1 MNRMANQSRLGT
13 MRFAGST
20 ALAMLLAS
28 GAFADDRVQGCA
40 LVGGVLPEDCYQAN
54 EGQVVSREM
63 GANTEDDGASAVGDL
78 GFSISIDP
86 VSPGGP
92 RKTIAG
98 DPVVVGDI
106 RAVDRKFEDLGIQM
120 SYDGLGARPKLNV
133 STLDM
138 RRSYVAG
145 DRVVFRAYANYPAW
159 IKRAE
164 VRIRDRDGKITL
176 VPIQPNGQAEWRMP
190 ADGSADMDY
199 TLRVYDSEGRYDET
213 AILPLSRTATR
224 MADPDLD
231 GPIIAAGEGEDR
243 TARRTIPVRGG
254 AVTVTGLDVPA
265 GTRVTVMG
273 EEVIMDMRRGFV
285 VQRILPPGDHGV
297 QIGVGSRNETRDV
310 TIPAHEVFA
319 TGIIDLTLG
328 RDMVADETWKRGRVA
343 GFADGVLANGT
354 RITAMVDTRE
364 DELKDLFRDFGRK
377 NPDQVLRGI
386 EDEDVWVTT
395 GDDSTSAELAPTSG
409 KLYLKVERDNNFLVW
424 GDFKPVSD
432 LDRVVRTDRTL
443 YGLMGNWQTTET
455 MPNGEA
461 RLKFTGYASQ
471 PDSLVQRDI
480 FRGTGGSSYFL
491 SRRDIQSGTETL
503 IVEIRDPVSGR
514 VVESR
519 RLTEGRD
526 YRIDY
531 LQGVVILN
539 APLSPSAMSAA
550 FLPVAGPRSGPVTLC
565 ASAFRLRRKQP
576 ASPTTRCS
584 APMCCGA
591 TARAPSLVLRW
602 LKAKVRAL
610 APRCR

>member
-63 GANTEDDGASAVGDL
+63 GANTDDDGASAVGDL

-319 TGIIDLTLG
+319 
-328 RDMVADETWKRGRVA
+328 
-343 GFADGVLANGT
+343 
-354 RITAMVDTRE
+354 
-364 DELKDLFRDFGRK
+364 
-377 NPDQVLRGI
+377 
-386 EDEDVWVTT
+386 
-395 GDDSTSAELAPTSG
+395 
-409 KLYLKVERDNNFLVW
+409 
-424 GDFKPVSD
+424 
-432 LDRVVRTDRTL
+432 
-443 YGLMGNWQTTET
+443 
-455 MPNGEA
+455 
-461 RLKFTGYASQ
+461 
-471 PDSLVQRDI
+471 
-480 FRGTGGSSYFL
+480 
-491 SRRDIQSGTETL
+491 
-503 IVEIRDPVSGR
+503 
-514 VVESR
+514 
-519 RLTEGRD
+519 
-526 YRIDY
+526 
-531 LQGVVILN
+531 
-539 APLSPSAMSAA
+539 
-550 FLPVAGPRSGPVTLC
+550 
-565 ASAFRLRRKQP
+565 P
-576 ASPTTRCS
+576 ASST
-584 APMCCGA
+584 
-591 TARAPSLVLRW
+591 
-602 LKAKVRAL
+602 
-610 APRCR
+610 

>member
-1 MNRMANQSRLGT
+1 
-13 MRFAGST
+13 
-20 ALAMLLAS
+20 
-28 GAFADDRVQGCA
+28 
-40 LVGGVLPEDCYQAN
+40 
-54 EGQVVSREM
+54 
-63 GANTEDDGASAVGDL
+63 
-78 GFSISIDP
+78 
-86 VSPGGP
+86 
-92 RKTIAG
+92 
-98 DPVVVGDI
+98 
-106 RAVDRKFEDLGIQM
+106 
-120 SYDGLGARPKLNV
+120 
-133 STLDM
+133 
-138 RRSYVAG
+138 
-145 DRVVFRAYANYPAW
+145 
-159 IKRAE
+159 
-164 VRIRDRDGKITL
+164 
-176 VPIQPNGQAEWRMP
+176 
-190 ADGSADMDY
+190 
-199 TLRVYDSEGRYDET
+199 
-213 AILPLSRTATR
+213 
-224 MADPDLD
+224 
-231 GPIIAAGEGEDR
+231 
-243 TARRTIPVRGG
+243 
-254 AVTVTGLDVPA
+254 
-265 GTRVTVMG
+265 
-273 EEVIMDMRRGFV
+273 
-285 VQRILPPGDHGV
+285 
-297 QIGVGSRNETRDV
+297 
-310 TIPAHEVFA
+310 
-319 TGIIDLTLG
+319 
-328 RDMVADETWKRGRVA
+328 MVADETWKRGRVA